1 MRIRWM
7 KLLTALLMAVLMAV
21 LPVCAVALE
30 GADSQGADALLQQE
44 DDEDSGEQAE
54 SEPEEPFIED
64 EDVMEDESADEP
76 QEETAVEEEDA
87 P

>member
-1 MRIRWM
+1 MQFCNLSVIIRPDGGLAPPGNFFWRYIFNMRIRWM

-54 SEPEEPFIED
+54 SEPE
-64 EDVMEDESADEP
+64 
-76 QEETAVEEEDA
+76 
-87 P
+87 